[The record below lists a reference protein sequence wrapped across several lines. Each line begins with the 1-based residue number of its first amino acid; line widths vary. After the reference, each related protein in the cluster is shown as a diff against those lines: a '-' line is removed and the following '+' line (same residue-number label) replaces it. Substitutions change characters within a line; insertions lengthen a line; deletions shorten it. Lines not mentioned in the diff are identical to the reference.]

1 MDCRRVLTLSLVET
15 TVMEKMTT
23 TKEEKEVVRSRETG
37 KLAQGAA

>member
-1 MDCRRVLTLSLVET
+1 MDCRQVLNLSPVET

-23 TKEEKEVVRSRETG
+23 KEKKEVVRSRETG